1 MYQNTGFAAG
11 KSQYALVLESGLNRV
26 ANFTSQATSV
36 PVTGGK
42 VPMVSSTITVV
53 EPVDVTIDPASPA
66 KSLLNSS
73 VKLSYTVPKGDG
85 ARFMALLSETER
97 LIAIAREQYNL
108 DNGLVPPASATFV
121 PTTPE
126 S

>member
-11 KSQYALVLESGLNRV
+11 KSQYVFVLANSMNRV
-26 ANFTSQATSV
+26 VNFAANSTKV

-42 VPMVSSTITVV
+42 VDMVTSSVTLL
-53 EPVDVTIDPASPA
+53 EPVDVTIDPGSAV
-66 KSLLNSS
+66 KSTLNSS

-85 ARFMALLSETER
+85 ARFLALLDETER
-97 LIAIAREQYNL
+97 LIEIARQQYNL

-121 PTTPE
+121 PETP
-126 S
+126 

>member
-11 KSQYALVLESGLNRV
+11 KSQYALVLNSGLNRV
-26 ANFTSQATSV
+26 ANFTSHATSV
-36 PVTGGK
+36 PVSGGK
-42 VPMVSSTITVV
+42 VSMTTSVITLS
-53 EPVDVTIDPASPA
+53 EPVDVTIDPGNPV

-85 ARFMALLSETER
+85 ARFLALLDETER
-97 LIAIAREQYNL
+97 LVKIAREQYNL

-121 PTTPE
+121 RPAP
-126 S
+126 